1 MSGWRR
7 WFSRA
12 TAGPGTGEPGKG
24 VSSFHLWWQDA
35 PSEPVVAV
43 EVTLEVV
50 EAPTVD
56 RLYFWALQAT
66 FNDATT
72 DHGGAHL
79 GLQWNPRYPGS
90 RAANW
95 GGYPK
100 FGQWGAVLQGTPSP
114 LPSTP
119 NDPNTRD
126 YPWQPGVPYRLRIS
140 RSDVGWRGEIT
151 DTTTGQT
158 QLVRDLLADGDRLTS
173 VTMWSEVFARCDHP
187 SAMARW
193 SRPEWTT
200 VPGGVTSLTRVRVT
214 FPSGGDCPNTD
225 VGTDGVGI
233 FQRTNTPRTHRDG
246 DVLAVPA

>member
-1 MSGWRR
+1 MAPLVPSVC
-7 WFSRA
+7 
-12 TAGPGTGEPGKG
+12 PGTGEPGKG

-35 PSEPVVAV
+35 PPEPVVAV

-50 EAPTVD
+50 EAPVVD

-95 GGYPK
+95 GGYANV
-100 FGQWGAVLQGTPSP
+100 GQWGVDPRGHSVAAPEHAERPEHPRLPVAAGRAVP
-114 LPSTP
+114 LAH
-119 NDPNTRD
+119 
-126 YPWQPGVPYRLRIS
+126 LA
-140 RSDVGWRGEIT
+140 
-151 DTTTGQT
+151 
-158 QLVRDLLADGDRLTS
+158 VRR
-173 VTMWSEVFARCDHP
+173 R
-187 SAMARW
+187 MARRDHRHDDRAHAARARP
-193 SRPEWTT
+193 SHRRRPTDVADDVVGGLRPLRSPERDGALVEPEWTT
-200 VPGGVTSLTRVRVT
+200 ASGRVVSPTRVRVT

-225 VGTDGVGI
+225 VGTDGIGV

-246 DVLAVPA
+246 DVLVLPA